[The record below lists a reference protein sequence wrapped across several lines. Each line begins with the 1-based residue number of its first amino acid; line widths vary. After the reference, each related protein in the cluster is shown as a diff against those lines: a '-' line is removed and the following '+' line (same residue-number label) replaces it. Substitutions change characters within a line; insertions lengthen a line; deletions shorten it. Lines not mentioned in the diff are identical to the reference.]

1 MSAISADGV
10 SFADWIGR
18 AFERRDALT
27 PRLAAEFTAT
37 LTPHL
42 ASAPGAPLGLH
53 WMLAPDIEPA
63 VNLGQDSHP
72 KLGIYLPALGF
83 PRRMWAGGELNFSGA
98 FAVGDEVLKISTIED
113 IAFKTGATGPLAF
126 VTVRHVYRV
135 NGATVLDE
143 RQDIVYRAP
152 SGDAGKPTQA
162 EPAEAR
168 AAFTVEAT
176 PTLLFRY
183 SAMTFNGHRIHYDY
197 PYATERRGLCGLVV
211 HGPMQATLMLNAAAM
226 ALGRTPKRF
235 RYRGQSPLIC
245 GEPFRVEAIAAEGGG
260 LATRVVSAAGAVTMS
275 GAVVEA

>member
-1 MSAISADGV
+1 LTATSPDGV
-10 SFADWIGR
+10 SFANWIGR
-18 AFERRDALT
+18 AFERLDTLT
-27 PRLAAEFTAT
+27 PRLAAEFNAT
-37 LTPHL
+37 LSPHL

-63 VNLGQDSHP
+63 ANLGRDSHP

-98 FAVGDEVLKISTIED
+98 FAIGDGVAKTSTIED

-135 NGATVLDE
+135 AGATVLDE

-152 SGDAGKPTQA
+152 SGEAARPA
-162 EPAEAR
+162 AAPPAEVR

-197 PYATERRGLCGLVV
+197 PYATGVEGYAGLVV
-211 HGPMQATLMLNAAAM
+211 HGPMQATLMLNAATV
-226 ALGRTPKRF
+226 ALGRPPKRF
-235 RYRGQSPLIC
+235 RYRAQSPLIC
-245 GEPFRVEAIAAEGGG
+245 GEPFRVEAIASEKG
-260 LATRVVSAAGAVTMS
+260 LATRVVSSEGAVTMS